1 MAIYTSYFANWRK
14 FPEGAYT
21 LGVTRHPPKN
31 VDNWIFLS
39 PSDALL
45 KDYKAGRISEH
56 IYSRRYRKEL
66 EPKNRDAVIVF
77 LRDLERKHGNVVLC
91 CYEKKGDFC
100 HRKLLAEWLKPE
112 LEINEL

>member
-21 LGVTRHPPKN
+21 LGVTRHPPKG
-31 VDNWIFLS
+31 VDNWVFVS
-39 PSDALL
+39 PSDELL
-45 KDYKAGRISEH
+45 RDYKAGRISEH
-56 IYSRRYRKEL
+56 IYSRRYMKEL
-66 EPKNRDAVIVF
+66 SYQNREGTIAF
-77 LRDLERKHGNVVLC
+77 LRDLEHKYGNVVLC

-100 HRKLLAEWLKPE
+100 HRQLLAEWLKPE